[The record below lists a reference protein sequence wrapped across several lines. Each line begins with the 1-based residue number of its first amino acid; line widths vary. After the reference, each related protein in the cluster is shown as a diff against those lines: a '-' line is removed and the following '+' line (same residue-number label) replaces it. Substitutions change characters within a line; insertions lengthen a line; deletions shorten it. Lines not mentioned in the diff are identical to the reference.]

1 MRGAGKKAGSRKKVL
16 RRKEEMDTIT
26 KEELL
31 EKIQNEEAFHILDVR
46 DTPDYRR
53 EHITGA
59 VHLLIAEMTR
69 EKVEGMFGQDDLIV
83 TYSLDRNC
91 PAKNIAA
98 EKLRGF
104 GFVNVRAYQGSWK
117 EWKESGYPV
126 ESG

>member
-1 MRGAGKKAGSRKKVL
+1 
-16 RRKEEMDTIT
+16 MDTIT

-31 EKIQNEEAFHILDVR
+31 EKIRNEEAFHILDVR

-69 EKVEGMFGQDDLIV
+69 EKVEGMFGSADLIV

-98 EKLRGF
+98 EKLREF